1 MPHPNRFEKLR
12 FNRGLFFSMSTL
24 EQFAFQ
30 TPLYSKID
38 LPKDLILKAI
48 LCGLK
53 FYNVDGH
60 CPKCG
65 KNSTFSGGN
74 RKLNLGVETV
84 EVQNLR
90 TFAGYKH
97 LDMTCARD
105 NKHKL
110 LYWFLLMPDTV
121 EKVGQNPS
129 LADIANDEAA
139 TYRSVL
145 NKNDASELHKAI
157 GLAAHGVG
165 IGSFVYL
172 RRIFERLIYDRF
184 NNFKDVEGWDE
195 ADFLKLKMDDKVKY
209 LKGHIPNFL
218 YENRKL
224 YGILSKGIHELSDE
238 VCLKAFEPLKLS
250 IKIILEED
258 KKKKEELEMQKA
270 AADAIKAFEP

>member
-1 MPHPNRFEKLR
+1 
-12 FNRGLFFSMSTL
+12 MSTL

-30 TPLYSKID
+30 IPLYSKIN
-38 LPKDLILKAI
+38 LPKDLILKAT
-48 LCGLK
+48 LYGSRP
-53 FYNVDGH
+53 FTVDGH

-65 KNSTFSGGN
+65 KNSTFSGDNGT
-74 RKLNLGVETV
+74 LNLGVESDSV
-84 EVQNLR
+84 RRLR
-90 TFAGYKH
+90 AFAGHKI
-97 LDMTCARD
+97 LEMTCARD
-105 NKHKL
+105 NQHRL
-110 LYWFLLMPDTV
+110 RYWFLLTQDTV
-121 EKVGQNPS
+121 EKFGQNPS

-184 NNFKDVEGWDE
+184 KSFKVVEGWDE
-195 ADFLKLKMDDKVKY
+195 ADFLKLKMDEKVKF
-209 LKGHIPNFL
+209 LKGHVPNFL
-218 YENRKL
+218 YENRRL

-238 VCLKAFEPLKLS
+238 VCLKVFEPLKLS

-258 KKKKEELEMQKA
+258 KKKKEELEMRQA
-270 AADAIKAFEP
+270 AADAIKAFEA

>member
-1 MPHPNRFEKLR
+1 
-12 FNRGLFFSMSTL
+12 MSTL

-48 LCGLK
+48 LRGSRHFK
-53 FYNVDGH
+53 VDGH
-60 CPKCG
+60 CPRCG
-65 KNSTFSGGN
+65 KSSTFSGGSSN
-74 RKLNLGVETV
+74 LNLQFESSDVEK
-84 EVQNLR
+84 LR
-90 TFAGYKH
+90 TFKGYES
-97 LDMTCARD
+97 LVMTCARHD
-105 NKHKL
+105 QHKL
-110 LYWFLLMPDTV
+110 RYWFLLMPDTV
-121 EKVGQNPS
+121 EKVGQHPS

-184 NNFKDVEGWDE
+184 ESFKGVEGWDD
-195 ADFLKLKMDDKVKY
+195 ADFFKLKMDEKVKF

-218 YENRKL
+218 YENRRL
-224 YGILSKGIHELSDE
+224 YVILSKGIHELSDE

-258 KKKKEELEMQKA
+258 KKKKEELEMQQA
-270 AADAIKAFEP
+270 AADAIKAFEA